1 MAFPPPI
8 PYPTQQ
14 VAPVPRCSPIYTHD
28 GICDSTWTPTTTTLD
43 QATPLQREIYDMA
56 ERSEDP
62 SHYSNR
68 LRAMQDTHAVPSA
81 RSPELQQLS
90 CVTCRRRKVKCNR
103 RDPCSNCVKTGI
115 ACVFPASARK
125 FERASKPPKIDVID
139 RLKRLE
145 DMVKNI
151 QHPIFP
157 ETTSPPM
164 DTAGNGIVTAFE
176 KCPFLDTDPRVARQK
191 HGSPEEFGR
200 LMVDNGCSRYISNR
214 LWASLSDQV
223 CSYLDFFPLEFN
235 ANVS

>member
-14 VAPVPRCSPIYTHD
+14 VAPVPRYSPPIHTHD
-28 GICDSTWTPTTTTLD
+28 GISDSTSTPTPITLD
-43 QATPLQREIYDMA
+43 QATPLQREFYDMG
-56 ERSEDP
+56 P
-62 SHYSNR
+62 SHYSDR
-68 LRAMQDTHAVPSA
+68 LRAMQDTLGVQSA
-81 RSPELQQLS
+81 RSPVLQQLS
-90 CVTCRRRKVKCNR
+90 CVACRRRKVKCNR

-125 FERASKPPKIDVID
+125 FQRASKPPKIDVID

-151 QHPIFP
+151 QHPVFP
-157 ETTSPPM
+157 ETTSSPM

-176 KCPFLDTDPRVARQK
+176 KCPFFDTDPRVTRQK

-223 CSYLDFFPLEFN
+223 CSYLKSFPLSSN